1 MKQVKEGQIYMIS
14 LICGIFKN
22 GTNEL
27 IYKTEVELQMK
38 KIILW
43 LLGEREAGVN
53 WIYIRFSG
61 IDIYPLLYIKIDD
74 NDQLDSTSNSPQ
86 YPVMNYMVKKFLK
99 EWIS

>member
-22 GTNEL
+22 DTNEL
-27 IYKTEVELQMK
+27 IYKTEEELQMK

-43 LLGEREAGVN
+43 LLGEREAGIN
-53 WIYIRFSG
+53 WEIG

-74 NDQLDSTSNSPQ
+74 KDQLDSTSNSPQ